1 MVRRYWMPVWSLP
14 EGERSVQRVLQY
26 PVCLLVVARDYAL
39 LVGPS
44 TGLSTQEL
52 TGSGWALGT
61 MLQPAA
67 GPLVSAEPSSELT
80 DRAVPLAGA
89 RARRRGLVESGS
101 VGAVGDDP
109 DDRDRQQ
116 AAVAAVETALAGL
129 LPVDE
134 EGELVNAVVEYV
146 EGDPDVQRVGQ
157 VCEKFAITER
167 SLQRLTARRIGLTPK
182 WLIQRRR
189 LHEAAERLSGEERPD
204 LARVAADLGYADQA
218 HFGRDFR
225 AVTGLTPGE
234 FAAEPQAAE
243 VERPGR
249 RGARPPRRGRRSR
262 RRPAPPTPRL
272 LRRLAEPLRAGR
284 PAARSRTSSSVT
296 TCQTASSCSRTAG
309 HAPSSSSR

>member
-1 MVRRYWMPVWSLP
+1 
-14 EGERSVQRVLQY
+14 VQRVLQY
-26 PVCLLVVARDYAL
+26 PVCLLVIAHDYDL

-67 GPLVSAEPSSELT
+67 GTLAWGASVDGLT
-80 DRAVPLAGA
+80 DRAVPLDQAPGLDGA
-89 RARRRGLVESGS
+89 SLAAAVRDV
-101 VGAVGDDP
+101 VGDDP
-109 DDRDRQQ
+109 DDHERQQ
-116 AAVAAVETALAGL
+116 AAVAAVEASLARL

-134 EGELVNAVVEYV
+134 EGELVNAVVEHV
-146 EGDPDVQRVGQ
+146 EGDSDVRRVGQ
-157 VCEKFAITER
+157 VCEKFAIGER

-189 LHEAAERLSGEERPD
+189 LHEAAGRLAGEERPD

-234 FAAEPQAAE
+234 FAAEP
-243 VERPGR
+243 RP
-249 RGARPPRRGRRSR
+249 RP
-262 RRPAPPTPRL
+262 
-272 LRRLAEPLRAGR
+272 
-284 PAARSRTSSSVT
+284 
-296 TCQTASSCSRTAG
+296 
-309 HAPSSSSR
+309 